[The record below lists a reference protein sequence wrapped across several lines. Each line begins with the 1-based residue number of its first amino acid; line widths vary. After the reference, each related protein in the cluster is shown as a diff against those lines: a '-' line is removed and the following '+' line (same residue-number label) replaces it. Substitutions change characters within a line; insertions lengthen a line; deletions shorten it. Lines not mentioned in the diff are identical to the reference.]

1 MTSFKIILLIILLL
15 ILQIHYSVGNR
26 GHFVNLLQFPALC
39 PLTSFCAPWNP
50 SKSSL
55 ILIQHQKI
63 EFSLHDIYYLDNTRG
78 RLKDDISC
86 WMESNQNGT
95 EWCQLFSDTGY
106 VQCDRKGRRKDFP
119 TDDRNEKFRYMVPKS
134 CVEWKSDSDH
144 MTPAFYSQIQ
154 LKIPILGSPRN
165 EGKKHSVYTKITLK
179 M

>member
-1 MTSFKIILLIILLL
+1 MTSLKIIFI

-26 GHFVNLLQFPALC
+26 GHFVNLLQFPGLC

-63 EFSLHDIYYLDNTRG
+63 ELSVHDIYYLDNTRG

-86 WMESNQNGT
+86 WIGSEQQNST

-106 VQCDRKGRRKDFP
+106 VQCNRKNTRGNFP

-165 EGKKHSVYTKITLK
+165 QGKKHSVYTKITLK

>member
-1 MTSFKIILLIILLL
+1 MTSFKIILLL

-26 GHFVNLLQFPALC
+26 GHFVNLLQFPAL
-39 PLTSFCAPWNP
+39 FCAPWNP

-63 EFSLHDIYYLDNTRG
+63 EFSVHDIYYLDNTRG

-86 WMESNQNGT
+86 WMESDQNGT

-119 TDDRNEKFRYMVPKS
+119 TDDRNEKFRYGSNTV
-134 CVEWKSDSDH
+134 D
-144 MTPAFYSQIQ
+144 QI
-154 LKIPILGSPRN
+154 LLIHGIFCIILFIYLYN
-165 EGKKHSVYTKITLK
+165 ELHQVWMLVS
-179 M
+179 

>member
-1 MTSFKIILLIILLL
+1 MTSLKIIFI

-26 GHFVNLLQFPALC
+26 GHFVNLLQFPGLC

-63 EFSLHDIYYLDNTRG
+63 ELSVHDIYYLDNNRG

-86 WMESNQNGT
+86 WIGSEQQNST

-106 VQCDRKGRRKDFP
+106 VQCNSKNTRGNFP

-154 LKIPILGSPRN
+154 LKIPIFGNPRN
-165 EGKKHSVYTKITLK
+165 EG

>member
-1 MTSFKIILLIILLL
+1 MMTVGYLFTFPCQSSDSTATTCRAARVFRVKAMTSFKIILLLT
-15 ILQIHYSVGNR
+15 LQIHYSVGNR

-63 EFSLHDIYYLDNTRG
+63 VFSVHDIYYLDNTRG

-95 EWCQLFSDTGY
+95 EWYQLFSDTGY
-106 VQCDRKGRRKDFP
+106 LS
-119 TDDRNEKFRYMVPKS
+119 KFS
-134 CVEWKSDSDH
+134 
-144 MTPAFYSQIQ
+144 
-154 LKIPILGSPRN
+154 LK
-165 EGKKHSVYTKITLK
+165 HF
-179 M
+179 

>member
-1 MTSFKIILLIILLL
+1 MTSLKIIFI

-26 GHFVNLLQFPALC
+26 GHFVNLLQFPGLC

-63 EFSLHDIYYLDNTRG
+63 ELSVHDIYYLDNTRG

-86 WMESNQNGT
+86 WIGSEQQNST

-106 VQCDRKGRRKDFP
+106 IQCNSKNTRGNFP

-154 LKIPILGSPRN
+154 LKIPIFGSPRN
-165 EGKKHSVYTKITLK
+165 QGRKQHSVYTKITLK